1 MDVKA
6 ILDKHVAPNI
16 KWSCIGPETCNP
28 MPLHYTNHIHI
39 YCIKVWKDEQT
50 KVTE

>member
-16 KWSCIGPETCNP
+16 KWSCIGPGPRNLQP
-28 MPLHYTNHIHI
+28 DASSLY
-39 YCIKVWKDEQT
+39 
-50 KVTE
+50 